1 MLDPIIRVYVFV
13 CVCVQVEWVATATAQ
28 AEKLKEIATYNKKA
42 FDEMQAWKD
51 LAEVRRALLHLLS
64 LASR

>member
-1 MLDPIIRVYVFV
+1 
-13 CVCVQVEWVATATAQ
+13 VQVEWVATATAQ
-28 AEKLKEIATYNKKA
+28 LEKLKEIATYNKKA